1 MLYVF
6 TILRLF
12 SIYISLLFFCVFI
25 GKVQKYL
32 QVFQKLFHCSSLS
45 YTFITH
51 STVVHTNHNHN

>member
-1 MLYVF
+1 MLYVL

-12 SIYISLLFFCVFI
+12 SIYFITLLRDFV

-32 QVFQKLFHCSSLS
+32 QVFQKLFQCSSLS

-51 STVVHTNHNHN
+51 STLVYTNHNHN

>member
-1 MLYVF
+1 MLYVL

-12 SIYISLLFFCVFI
+12 SIYFITLLRVFV

-32 QVFQKLFHCSSLS
+32 QVFQKLFQCSSLS

-51 STVVHTNHNHN
+51 STVVYTNHNHN